1 MNCPHCETR
10 INRHEAIR
18 CLDAWIAEYV
28 MGWKPYKIV
37 RHNILYPPIMQAN
50 ADEYPVIYKPFDPD
64 REYDFDS
71 SHFFD
76 SRVLGGYTQPRVPKY
91 SIEIQNAWW
100 VVEKLRLSI
109 FPNRLSPL
117 DPEGGWGA
125 SQPLAAIDLG
135 DNPTMSLADT
145 APLAICRAAIK
156 AKGKENGNDEQT
168 NGS

>member
-37 RHNILYPPIMQAN
+37 RHNILYPPIMQAK

-71 SHFFD
+71 SHFFNS
-76 SRVLGGYTQPRVPKY
+76 SRGGFTQPIVPKY
-91 SIEIQNAWW
+91 SMEIQTAWRL
-100 VVEKLRLSI
+100 VESTEGYFGLDRYT
-109 FPNRLSPL
+109 NYEA
-117 DPEGGWGA
+117 DPEYDWWEAGFANSPPG
-125 SQPLAAIDLG
+125 
-135 DNPTMSLADT
+135 T
-145 APLAICRAAIK
+145 ALTPELAICRAAIK
-156 AKGKENGNDEQT
+156 AKGKENGNDERT